1 MENKLTADKVVDV
14 KNLHISFRTFR
25 GYPHVLN
32 GVNLYVKKKERISI
46 VGETGCGK
54 TTTVN
59 AIAQI
64 LAKQARIDDGEIF
77 FKGSNVLTMPQ
88 KELKKL
94 RAENVSII
102 FQDPIASLNPVFTI
116 GQQLKEVIR
125 YSGVE
130 GAADKNVQ
138 QERAINALKETS
150 LPDPERIMDSYPFQL
165 SGGMR
170 QRICIAMSLATP
182 RDLVMADEPT
192 TNLDVTIQDQV
203 LKTLR
208 QRVEEKESALIL
220 ITHSL
225 GVAREMADRIYVMYA
240 GNMVETASSKDIFR
254 ECLHPYTKGLMSCIP
269 KLAGGGIAEGIPGH
283 IPNYMDPPPG
293 CRFAPRCPYAT
304 ARCSEKQPP
313 MFEAAPEHF
322 VSCYLYENGKVM
334 TKENSDG
341 K

>member
-1 MENKLTADKVVDV
+1 MENKLTTEKVVDV
-14 KNLHISFRTFR
+14 KDLHISFRTFK

-32 GVNLYVKKKERISI
+32 GVNVHVNKKERISI

-64 LAKQARIDDGEIF
+64 LARQARVDKGEIY
-77 FKGSNVLTMPQ
+77 FKGKDVLTMPQ

-116 GQQLKEVIR
+116 GQQLKEVIK
-125 YSGVE
+125 YSGIE
-130 GAADKNVQ
+130 GANDKKVQ
-138 QERAINALKETS
+138 EEKAISALKETS

-225 GVAREMADRIYVMYA
+225 GVAREMADRIYVMYE
-240 GNMVETASSKDIFR
+240 GNMVETASSKEIFK

-283 IPNYMDPPPG
+283 IPNYLDPPKG
-293 CRFAPRCPYAT
+293 CRFAPRCPYASR
-304 ARCSEKQPP
+304 RCNEAQPP
-313 MFEAAPEHF
+313 MFEAAPEHY
-322 VSCYLYENGKVM
+322 VACYLYEGKS
-334 TKENSDG
+334 NS

>member
-1 MENKLTADKVVDV
+1 MENKLTTEKVVDV
-14 KNLHISFRTFR
+14 KDLHISFRTFK

-32 GVNLYVKKKERISI
+32 GVNVHVNKKERISI

-59 AIAQI
+59 AVAQI
-64 LAKQARIDDGEIF
+64 LARQARVDKGEIY
-77 FKGSNVLTMPQ
+77 FKGKDVLTMPQ

-116 GQQLKEVIR
+116 GQQLKEVIK
-125 YSGVE
+125 YSGIE
-130 GAADKNVQ
+130 GADDKKVQ
-138 QERAINALKETS
+138 EEKAISALKETS

-240 GNMVETASSKDIFR
+240 GNMVETASSKEIFK

-283 IPNYMDPPPG
+283 IPNYLDPPKG
-293 CRFAPRCPYAT
+293 CRFAPRCPYASS
-304 ARCSEKQPP
+304 RCNEAQPP
-313 MFEAAPEHF
+313 MFEAAPEHY
-322 VSCYLYENGKVM
+322 VACYLYEGKS
-334 TKENSDG
+334 NS

>member
-1 MENKLTADKVVDV
+1 MENKLTTEKVVDV
-14 KNLHISFRTFR
+14 KDLHISFRTFK

-32 GVNLYVKKKERISI
+32 GVNVHVNKKERISI

-64 LAKQARIDDGEIF
+64 LARQARIDKGEIY
-77 FKGSNVLTMPQ
+77 FKGKDVLTMPQ
-88 KELKKL
+88 KELKRL

-102 FQDPIASLNPVFTI
+102 FQQPIASLNPVFTI

-125 YSGVE
+125 YSGIE
-130 GAADKNVQ
+130 GAGDKKVQ
-138 QERAINALKETS
+138 EEKAISALKETS

-240 GNMVETASSKDIFR
+240 GNMVETASSKEIFK

-283 IPNYMDPPPG
+283 IPNYLDPPKG
-293 CRFAPRCPYAT
+293 CRFAPRCPYASS
-304 ARCSEKQPP
+304 RCNEAQPP
-313 MFEAAPEHF
+313 MFEAAPEHY
-322 VSCYLYENGKVM
+322 VACYLYEGKS
-334 TKENSDG
+334 NS

>member
-1 MENKLTADKVVDV
+1 MENKLTTEKVVDV
-14 KNLHISFRTFR
+14 KDLHISFRTFK

-32 GVNLYVKKKERISI
+32 GVNVHVNKKERISI

-64 LAKQARIDDGEIF
+64 LARQARIDKGEIY
-77 FKGSNVLTMPQ
+77 FKGKDVLTMPQ
-88 KELKKL
+88 KELKRL

-125 YSGVE
+125 YSGIE
-130 GAADKNVQ
+130 GAGDKKVQ
-138 QERAINALKETS
+138 EEKAIRALKQTS

-240 GNMVETASSKDIFR
+240 GNMVETASSKEIFK

-283 IPNYMDPPPG
+283 IPNYLDPPKG
-293 CRFAPRCPYAT
+293 CRFAPRCPYASS
-304 ARCSEKQPP
+304 RCNEAQPP
-313 MFEAAPEHF
+313 MFEAAPEHY
-322 VSCYLYENGKVM
+322 VACYLYEGKS
-334 TKENSDG
+334 NS

>member
-1 MENKLTADKVVDV
+1 MENKLTTEKVVDV
-14 KNLHISFRTFR
+14 KDLHISFRTFK

-32 GVNLYVKKKERISI
+32 GVNVHVNKKERISI

-64 LAKQARIDDGEIF
+64 LARQARIDKGEIY
-77 FKGSNVLTMPQ
+77 FKGKDVLTMPQ
-88 KELKKL
+88 KELKRL

-125 YSGVE
+125 YSGIE
-130 GAADKNVQ
+130 GAGDKKVQ
-138 QERAINALKETS
+138 EEKAISALKETS

-192 TNLDVTIQDQV
+192 TNLYATIQDQV

-240 GNMVETASSKDIFR
+240 GNMVETASSKEIFK

-283 IPNYMDPPPG
+283 IPNYLDPPKG
-293 CRFAPRCPYAT
+293 CRFAPRCPYASS
-304 ARCSEKQPP
+304 RCNEAQPP
-313 MFEAAPEHF
+313 MFEAAPEHY
-322 VSCYLYENGKVM
+322 VACYLYEGKS
-334 TKENSDG
+334 NS

>member
-1 MENKLTADKVVDV
+1 MENKLTTEKVVDV
-14 KNLHISFRTFR
+14 KDLHISFRTFK

-32 GVNLYVKKKERISI
+32 GVNVHVNKKERISI

-64 LAKQARIDDGEIF
+64 LARQARVDKGEIY
-77 FKGSNVLTMPQ
+77 FKGKDVLTMPQ

-116 GQQLKEVIR
+116 GQQLKEVIK
-125 YSGVE
+125 YSGIE
-130 GAADKNVQ
+130 GANDKKVQ
-138 QERAINALKETS
+138 EEKAISALKETS

-240 GNMVETASSKDIFR
+240 GNMVETASSKEIFK
-254 ECLHPYTKGLMSCIP
+254 ECLHPFTKGLMSCIP

-283 IPNYMDPPPG
+283 IPNYLDPPKG
-293 CRFAPRCPYAT
+293 CRFAPRCPYASR
-304 ARCSEKQPP
+304 RCNEAQPP
-313 MFEAAPEHF
+313 MFEAAPEHY
-322 VSCYLYENGKVM
+322 VACYLYEGKS
-334 TKENSDG
+334 NS

>member
-1 MENKLTADKVVDV
+1 MENKLTTEKVVDV
-14 KNLHISFRTFR
+14 KDLHISFRTFK

-32 GVNLYVKKKERISI
+32 GVNVHVNKKERISI

-64 LAKQARIDDGEIF
+64 LARQARIDKGEIH
-77 FKGSNVLTMPQ
+77 FKGKDVLTMPQ
-88 KELKKL
+88 KELKRL

-125 YSGVE
+125 YSGIE
-130 GAADKNVQ
+130 GAGDKKVQ
-138 QERAINALKETS
+138 EEKAIRALKETS

-240 GNMVETASSKDIFR
+240 GNMVETASSKEIFK

-283 IPNYMDPPPG
+283 IPNYLDPPKG
-293 CRFAPRCPYAT
+293 CRFAPRCPYASR
-304 ARCSEKQPP
+304 RCNEAQPP
-313 MFEAAPEHF
+313 MFEAVPEHY
-322 VSCYLYENGKVM
+322 VACYLYEGKS
-334 TKENSDG
+334 NS

>member
-1 MENKLTADKVVDV
+1 MENKLTTEKVVDV
-14 KNLHISFRTFR
+14 KDLHISFRTFK

-32 GVNLYVKKKERISI
+32 GVNVHVNKKERISI

-64 LAKQARIDDGEIF
+64 LARQARIDKGEIY
-77 FKGSNVLTMPQ
+77 FKGKDVLTMPQ
-88 KELKKL
+88 KELKRL

-125 YSGVE
+125 YSGIE
-130 GAADKNVQ
+130 GAGDKKVQ
-138 QERAINALKETS
+138 EEKAISALKETS
-150 LPDPERIMDSYPFQL
+150 LPDPERIMVSYPFQL

-240 GNMVETASSKDIFR
+240 GNMVETASSKEIFK

-283 IPNYMDPPPG
+283 IPNYLDPHKG
-293 CRFAPRCPYAT
+293 CRFAPRCPYASS
-304 ARCSEKQPP
+304 RCNEAQPP
-313 MFEAAPEHF
+313 MFEAAPEHY
-322 VSCYLYENGKVM
+322 VACYLYEGKS
-334 TKENSDG
+334 NS

>member
-1 MENKLTADKVVDV
+1 MENKLTTEKVVDV
-14 KNLHISFRTFR
+14 KDLHISFRTFK

-32 GVNLYVKKKERISI
+32 GVNVHVNKKERISI

-64 LAKQARIDDGEIF
+64 LARQARIDKGEIH
-77 FKGSNVLTMPQ
+77 FKGKDVLTMPQ
-88 KELKKL
+88 KELKRL

-125 YSGVE
+125 YSGIE
-130 GAADKNVQ
+130 GAGDKKVQ
-138 QERAINALKETS
+138 EEKAIRALKETS

-240 GNMVETASSKDIFR
+240 GNMVETASSKEIFK

-283 IPNYMDPPPG
+283 IPNYLDPPKG
-293 CRFAPRCPYAT
+293 CRFAPRCPYASR
-304 ARCSEKQPP
+304 RCNEAQPP
-313 MFEAAPEHF
+313 MFEAAPEHY
-322 VSCYLYENGKVM
+322 VACYLYEGKS
-334 TKENSDG
+334 NS

>member
-1 MENKLTADKVVDV
+1 MENKLTTEKVVDV
-14 KNLHISFRTFR
+14 KDLHISFRTFK

-32 GVNLYVKKKERISI
+32 GVNVHVNKKERISI

-64 LAKQARIDDGEIF
+64 LARQARIDKGEIY
-77 FKGSNVLTMPQ
+77 FKGKDVLTMPR
-88 KELKKL
+88 KELKRL

-116 GQQLKEVIR
+116 GQQLKKVIR
-125 YSGVE
+125 YSGIE
-130 GAADKNVQ
+130 GAGDKKVQ
-138 QERAINALKETS
+138 EEKAISALKETS

-170 QRICIAMSLATP
+170 QRICMAMSLATP

-240 GNMVETASSKDIFR
+240 GNMVETASSKEIFK

-283 IPNYMDPPPG
+283 IPNYLDPPKG
-293 CRFAPRCPYAT
+293 CRFAPRCPYASS
-304 ARCSEKQPP
+304 RCNEAQPP
-313 MFEAAPEHF
+313 MFEAAPEHY
-322 VSCYLYENGKVM
+322 VACYLYEGKS
-334 TKENSDG
+334 NS

>member
-1 MENKLTADKVVDV
+1 MENKLTTEKVVDV
-14 KNLHISFRTFR
+14 KDLHISFRTFK

-32 GVNLYVKKKERISI
+32 GVNVHVNKKERISI

-64 LAKQARIDDGEIF
+64 LARQARVDKGEIY
-77 FKGSNVLTMPQ
+77 FKGKDVLTMPQ

-116 GQQLKEVIR
+116 GQQLKEVIK
-125 YSGVE
+125 YSGIE
-130 GAADKNVQ
+130 GANDKKVQ
-138 QERAINALKETS
+138 EEKAISALKETS
-150 LPDPERIMDSYPFQL
+150 LPDPERIKDSYPYQL

-240 GNMVETASSKDIFR
+240 GNMVETASSKEIFK

-283 IPNYMDPPPG
+283 IPNYLDPPKG
-293 CRFAPRCPYAT
+293 CRFAPRCPYASR
-304 ARCSEKQPP
+304 RCNEAQPP
-313 MFEAAPEHF
+313 MFEAAPEHY
-322 VSCYLYENGKVM
+322 VACYLYEGKS
-334 TKENSDG
+334 NS

>member
-1 MENKLTADKVVDV
+1 MENKLTTEKVVDV
-14 KNLHISFRTFR
+14 KDLHISFRTFK

-32 GVNLYVKKKERISI
+32 GVNVHVNKKERISI

-64 LAKQARIDDGEIF
+64 LARQARIDKGEIY
-77 FKGSNVLTMPQ
+77 FKGKDVLTMPQ
-88 KELKKL
+88 KELKRL

-125 YSGVE
+125 YSGIE
-130 GAADKNVQ
+130 GAGDKKVQ
-138 QERAINALKETS
+138 EEKAISALKETS

-240 GNMVETASSKDIFR
+240 GNMVETASSKEIFK

-269 KLAGGGIAEGIPGH
+269 GH
-283 IPNYMDPPPG
+283 IPNYLDPPKG
-293 CRFAPRCPYAT
+293 CRFAPRCPYASS
-304 ARCSEKQPP
+304 RCNEAQPP
-313 MFEAAPEHF
+313 MFEAAPEHY
-322 VSCYLYENGKVM
+322 VACYLYEGKS
-334 TKENSDG
+334 NS